1 MFGLP
6 ALRWGS
12 RTQKGSPSCSCEDA
26 ELLVLGAGCRKQ
38 QAVFKMD
45 SCLASGA
52 TGDAREKLKSC
63 ISRHCQGCSH
73 TTGTGCPQLPRG
85 IAVQR
90 PVPML

>member
-38 QAVFKMD
+38 QALLTVFKMD
-45 SCLASGA
+45 SCCVWLQEP
-52 TGDAREKLKSC
+52 REMPGRS
-63 ISRHCQGCSH
+63 
-73 TTGTGCPQLPRG
+73 
-85 IAVQR
+85 
-90 PVPML
+90 